1 MVVILCDDL
10 GYTDVGCFGAQGWTT
25 PNLDRMAHEGLLFS
39 RLYATGTRT
48 VRGLEAL
55 SVGLP
60 PQPGMSVVR
69 WPHVTHLNTLGST
82 LAARGWT
89 PHFLY
94 GGYGMFDNMNN
105 YFAGQGY
112 EVTDRTQFKEGLV
125 HF

>member
-1 MVVILCDDL
+1 MA
-10 GYTDVGCFGAQGWTT
+10 TFGNQENLT
-25 PNLDRMAHEGLLFS
+25 PNLDRMAREGVLFS

-69 WPHVTHLNTLGST
+69 WPNVSHLNTLGGT

-89 PHFLY
+89 SHFL
-94 GGYGMFDNMNN
+94 
-105 YFAGQGY
+105 
-112 EVTDRTQFKEGLV
+112 LSLI
-125 HF
+125 HI